1 MASPHPA
8 GGASGADRLPPLT
21 PLQRSGVPSV
31 LDLVRL
37 SPDPVFPPGG
47 EALYR
52 EIGLQTELQ
61 PNQLVLDAAC
71 GRGITTQFLAEN
83 FGVEAYG
90 LDGDPALIDEAQRRT
105 RGQDCADRL
114 HFQDGS
120 LDDLPYQTGI
130 FDMAIGE
137 VGLAA
142 AVDPAKAIRELTRV
156 TRAKGSVVLVQLIW
170 TGNIEPE
177 RREILVQHLGARP
190 LLLVEWKQFLR
201 EAGVVDLHVEDWSD
215 YASPFRPAVHG
226 PFHDFARMF
235 TIREKV
241 TILRRAMKQ
250 WGWRGVRGAI
260 LREQEI
266 HELLTRHRVLGLTL
280 IWGTRWEGGE
290 ELKL

>member
-1 MASPHPA
+1 MSTPRPA
-8 GGASGADRLPPLT
+8 GGAYRNGPPPPSLSAS
-21 PLQRSGVPSV
+21 RSGVPSV

-37 SPDPVFPPGG
+37 SPDPIFPPGG

-52 EIGLQTELQ
+52 ELALQTDLQ
-61 PNQLVLDAAC
+61 PGQLVLDAAC
-71 GRGITTQFLAEN
+71 GRGITTHFLAAN

-90 LDGDPALIDEAQRRT
+90 FDPDPALLDEAERRT
-105 RGQDCADRL
+105 RNEQCADRL
-114 HFQDGS
+114 HFQEGA

-156 TRAKGSVVLVQLIW
+156 TRTKGSVVLVQLIW
-170 TGNIEPE
+170 TGNVEAK
-177 RREILVQHLGARP
+177 RREALVEHLGARP
-190 LLLVEWKQFLR
+190 LLLVEWKQLLR
-201 EAGVVDLHVEDWSD
+201 ESGVVDLRVDDWSD
-215 YASPFRPAVHG
+215 YASPFRPAMRG

-235 TIREKV
+235 TLREKL
-241 TILRRAMKQ
+241 TILHRALQ
-250 WGWRGVRGAI
+250 RWGWRGVRGAV

-266 HELLTRHRVLGLTL
+266 HELLTRHRVLGLSL

>member
-1 MASPHPA
+1 MPRP
-8 GGASGADRLPPLT
+8 
-21 PLQRSGVPSV
+21 GVPSV

-52 EIGLQTELQ
+52 EIALQTELQ
-61 PNQLVLDAAC
+61 PEQLVLDAAC
-71 GRGITTQFLAEN
+71 GRGITTHFLAAN

-90 LDGDPALIDEAQRRT
+90 LDADPALIEEAQRRT
-105 RGQDCADRL
+105 RAEQCADRL
-114 HFQDGS
+114 HCQDGS
-120 LDDLPYQTGI
+120 LDDLPYQSGI
-130 FDMAIGE
+130 FDMTIGE

-142 AVDPAKAIRELTRV
+142 SVDPAQAVRELTRV
-156 TRAKGSVVLVQLIW
+156 TRTKGSVVLVQLIW
-170 TGNIEPE
+170 TGNVEPE

-190 LLLVEWKQFLR
+190 LLLVEWKQILR

-215 YASPFRPAVHG
+215 YASPFRPAVRG
-226 PFHDFARMF
+226 PFHDFAGMF
-235 TIREKV
+235 TLREKLK
-241 TILRRAMKQ
+241 ILRRAMQ
-250 WGWRGVRGAI
+250 RWGWRGVRGAI

-266 HELLTRHRVLGLTL
+266 HELLTRHRVLGLSL